1 MVDSLWFMVRGSWT
15 RSFLLFLPLPNSTA
29 ISIFSLTSRTQI
41 THSCPQS
48 IHSPYGDET
57 GIEEMSNLYPILTF
71 LDSVSSSSSS
81 LEMSSVRSTNT
92 LLVMGFLLVVMNGL
106 LEVWSMGSFL

>member
-1 MVDSLWFMVRGSWT
+1 
-15 RSFLLFLPLPNSTA
+15 
-29 ISIFSLTSRTQI
+29 
-41 THSCPQS
+41 
-48 IHSPYGDET
+48 
-57 GIEEMSNLYPILTF
+57 MSNLYPILTF

-92 LLVMGFLLVVMNGL
+92 LLVMGFLLVVVNGL